1 MSKANNTEAVKVMV
15 RVRPMNKAEIA
26 RGCKSDLKV
35 DKASNQIEIRKPDA
49 NEPAKQFA
57 FDSVYDTNSTQH
69 AVYDESAFPLVEQ
82 VLAGYNG
89 TIFAY
94 GQTGCGKTH
103 TMMGVP
109 GDPELQGIIP
119 NCFS

>member
-1 MSKANNTEAVKVMV
+1 M
-15 RVRPMNKAEIA
+15 
-26 RGCKSDLKV
+26 LKV
-35 DKASNQIEIRKPDA
+35 DKSSNQIEILKP
-49 NEPAKQFA
+49 NTSEPAKQFA
-57 FDSVYDTNSTQH
+57 FDSVYDIDSTQH

-109 GDPELQGIIP
+109 QDPQLQGIIP
-119 NCFS
+119 NCFSQIFSYIDEN